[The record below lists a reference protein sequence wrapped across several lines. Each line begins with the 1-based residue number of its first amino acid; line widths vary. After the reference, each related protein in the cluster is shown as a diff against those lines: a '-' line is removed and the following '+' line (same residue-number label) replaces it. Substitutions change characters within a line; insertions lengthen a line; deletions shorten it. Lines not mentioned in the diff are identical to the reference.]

1 MNLLTFI
8 LLTSIS
14 IQSKM
19 ILFDQAH
26 SQTYGTSYDFI
37 VDRDSPIPLPYPP
50 TSPTSWDGQLSTW
63 AYELYQEGHTI
74 RNNSDIITP
83 GVLSG
88 VDLFIIPEPQDTF
101 SFSEMD
107 AIEDFVLNGGSLFI
121 IADHNSSDRN
131 HSGWDSPSIFDGF
144 LEPHITTP
152 PGSDTS
158 RFIKPRFGL
167 YLHVKNDGNN
177 SITGT
182 WTNVSSN
189 PQDPII
195 HGPYGDV
202 DSFTYHVGNV
212 FTLFPHYKVNFDSIK
227 GHIWKNSSPQGTTLV
242 IVATARIGSG
252 KVAGIGD
259 SSPFCDGNGFTSHAN
274 NWTETDNREVIMNTS
289 AWLLDDNT
297 AVQENTEVSYKYIII
312 SSYPIKF
319 ILPFGSIEKL
329 KLFDL
334 SGRLVDEIQPIR
346 NSENSSE
353 FIISTELESSI
364 YFFTIK
370 KHLTYKL
377 IIID

>member
-1 MNLLTFI
+1 MNLFTFI
-8 LLTSIS
+8 LLISIS

-26 SQTYGTSYDFI
+26 SQIGSNYDFI
-37 VDRDSPIPLPYPP
+37 VDDDSPIPLPYPP
-50 TSPTSWDGQLSTW
+50 SGPNSWNGQLSTW
-63 AYELYQEGHTI
+63 AFELYTDGHSI
-74 RNNSDIITP
+74 RINTDMITP
-83 GVLSG
+83 VTLSG
-88 VDLFIIPEPQDTF
+88 VDLLVIPEPQDTF
-101 SFSEMD
+101 SLSEMD

-131 HSGWDSPSIFDGF
+131 HSNWDSPSIFDGF
-144 LEPHITTP
+144 LQPHITTP

-167 YLHVKNDGNN
+167 YLHVKDDGNN

-189 PQDPII
+189 PQDPVI
-195 HGPYGDV
+195 HGRFGEV

-212 FTLFPHYKVNFDSIK
+212 FTLYPHYKVNFDSIT

-242 IVATARIGSG
+242 IVATAKIGSG

-259 SSPFCDGNGFTSHAN
+259 SSPFCDGSGPTTHEN

-289 AWLLDDNT
+289 AWLLNDDT
-297 AVQENTEVSYKYIII
+297 AVEENPEDIYKNIII

-319 ILPFGSIEKL
+319 ILPFSSIERL
-329 KLFDL
+329 KLYDL
-334 SGRLVDEIQPIR
+334 SGRLIDEIQPCR
-346 NSENSSE
+346 NSENSTE
-353 FIISTELESSI
+353 FVISTNLESSI
-364 YFFTIK
+364 YFFTIN